1 MLCADG
7 AVIEKHMH
15 LMPGE
20 EWTGKIQ
27 LTVVPSSFCSDR
39 LNLDTSD
46 FWEDGIVQ
54 NLVLY
59 QFVNY
64 I

>member
-1 MLCADG
+1 MVDFGKEEYKQMLCADG
-7 AVIEKHMH
+7 AVIEKHVH
-15 LMPGE
+15 LKPGE

-46 FWEDGIVQ
+46 F
-54 NLVLY
+54 
-59 QFVNY
+59 
-64 I
+64 